1 MTEAK
6 PKIGFVGLGIMGV
19 PMVQRLLSQGFE
31 VAVWNLEPE
40 RGELV
45 ASQGA
50 KWCDGPAAVRAAS
63 DIVIFCVLDGDAVEA
78 CCFGPK
84 GIAAAKTGAAV
95 LIDCSTI
102 DPDRTRQLAERL
114 SREAAMEWIDA
125 PISGGPQPAGE
136 GKLTIMAG
144 GDIDVFRRVEPVLD
158 ILGANVS
165 HMGPLGAGQTTKII
179 NQALVGVNYV
189 LMAEALTLAKAA
201 GIDASA
207 IPKALQGGM
216 ADSVILQRIYSQ
228 MAARDFT
235 PPKAYAR
242 QLSKD
247 LMALRNY
254 HTGLGLDLPVI
265 EAAVTRYVEFVES
278 GNEMSDSAAI
288 SEYYAASHF
297 K

>member
-1 MTEAK
+1 M
-6 PKIGFVGLGIMGV
+6 
-19 PMVQRLLSQGFE
+19 Q
-31 VAVWNLEPE
+31 
-40 RGELV
+40 
-45 ASQGA
+45 
-50 KWCDGPAAVRAAS
+50 
-63 DIVIFCVLDGDAVEA
+63 
-78 CCFGPK
+78 
-84 GIAAAKTGAAV
+84 
-95 LIDCSTI
+95 
-102 DPDRTRQLAERL
+102 
-114 SREAAMEWIDA
+114 WIDA

-144 GDIDVFRRVEPVLD
+144 GDINVFKRVKPLLD

-165 HMGPLGAGQTTKII
+165 RMGPLGAGQTTKVI

-207 IPKALQGGM
+207 VPKALQGGM

-228 MAARDFT
+228 MAASDFD

-242 QLSKD
+242 QLGKD
-247 LMALRNY
+247 LKALRSY
-254 HTGLGLDLPVI
+254 HRAHGLDLPVI
-265 EAAVTRYVEFVES
+265 DAAVTRYTKYVES

-288 SEYYAASHF
+288 SKYYAVSLL